1 MSKGRYTSRRRR
13 NTLKPLLIAMAV
25 VLLIGCVAGGT
36 LAWLMD
42 TTDEVVNTFTVGDID
57 IELNE
62 TKGHINPETNDREF
76 KMVPGNTIDKD
87 PKVTVKADSEACWL
101 FVKIEETANLGTF
114 ISYTVD
120 SDWTALGTAYPGVY
134 YYNGTD
140 LNALLT
146 ADKTFSVLAND
157 KVTVKDTVTKA
168 DMTGLK
174 AEGAVL
180 PALTFKAYA
189 VQKANIESAQKA
201 WETINTPPAA

>member
-62 TKGHINPETNDREF
+62 TKGDINPETNDREF

-120 SDWTALGTAYPGVY
+120 SNWTALGTAYPGVY
-134 YYNGTD
+134 YYNGID

-157 KVTVKDTVTKA
+157 KVTVKDTVTKQQLA
-168 DMTGLK
+168 HITNYPTLK
-174 AEGAVL
+174 
-180 PALTFKAYA
+180 FFAYA
-189 VQKANIESAQKA
+189 IQSEGLDNAVAA
-201 WETINTPPAA
+201 WQAISEEQEG